1 MTHIHFVHKKQ
12 IRHYLQNTDFIPT
25 DFQKYLIDKKP
36 NFCTYKKLKPI
47 IFPEFYS
54 FFLNHILCP
63 TTNNLKSSKI
73 SAHPIYQM

>member
-54 FFLNHILCP
+54 FF
-63 TTNNLKSSKI
+63 
-73 SAHPIYQM
+73 